1 MVVYGIYMLK
11 RNVNFLAVVFLG
23 VIFGELTWSLAQQG
37 KTKELTAQDYTE
49 IQQLYAR
56 YNFAIDVND
65 AENMTATF
73 TDDGEFYNGSRVNG
87 IGRDGILAF
96 MHNRKLDMRRHWNT
110 NLTITSTPGGAKG
123 AVYLLLV
130 DVGKQPPVILGAA
143 KYDDTLVKTPKGWRF
158 KKRVVNN
165 EGPPAAGSLQ

>member
-1 MVVYGIYMLK
+1 MFK
-11 RNVNFLAVVFLG
+11 RNANVLAVVFLG
-23 VIFGELTWSLAQQG
+23 AILGEMTWSLAQQG
-37 KTKELTAQDYTE
+37 KSKELTAQDYTE

-65 AENMTATF
+65 AENMTAAF
-73 TDDGEFYNGSRVNG
+73 TDDGGFYNGSRVNG
-87 IGRDGILAF
+87 IGHNGILAF

-110 NLTITSTPGGAKG
+110 NLMINSTPEGVKG
-123 AVYLLLV
+123 AVYLLIV
-130 DVGKQPPVILGAA
+130 DVGKRPPVIMSAA

-165 EGPPAAGSLQ
+165 EGPPAAGLQK

>member
-1 MVVYGIYMLK
+1 MFK
-11 RNVNFLAVVFLG
+11 RSVNVLAVVFLG
-23 VIFGELTWSLAQQG
+23 AILGEMTWSLAQQG

-73 TDDGEFYNGSRVNG
+73 TDDGGFYNGSRVNG
-87 IGRDGILAF
+87 IGHDGILTF

-110 NLTITSTPGGAKG
+110 NLMITSTPEGVKG
-123 AVYLLLV
+123 AVYLLIV
-130 DVGKQPPVILGAA
+130 DVGKQPPVILSAA
-143 KYDDTLVKTPKGWRF
+143 KYDDTLVKTRKGWRF

-165 EGPPAAGSLQ
+165 EGPPAAGSQQ

>member
-1 MVVYGIYMLK
+1 MNWK
-11 RNVNFLAVVFLG
+11 
-23 VIFGELTWSLAQQG
+23 WSAAFVLIMCSFVSTSTRAQQG
-37 KTKELTAQDYTE
+37 GAKRSTLTAQDYIE

-65 AENMTATF
+65 AEHMTATF
-73 TDDGEFYNGSRVNG
+73 TDDGGFYNGARVNG
-87 IGRDGILAF
+87 IGHDGILAF

-110 NLTITSTPGGAKG
+110 NLMITSTPEGVKG
-123 AVYLLLV
+123 AVYLLIV
-130 DVGKQPPVILGAA
+130 DVGKQPPVIMSAA

-165 EGPPAAGSLQ
+165 EGPPAAGSQQ